1 MLFVCR
7 RCCYFCFYLLLCFF
21 YLVAWFITIGLNT
34 FRYCCYC
41 NCSSSSYFCRCY
53 DFHNCYKPTLTIA
66 IACNDLPQNVEKLYL
81 FLVASLYVAYICFY
95 CNIFF
100 CLLLLLSFFIWSFVG
115 LFILLVFL
123 HFFIILLLLALL
135 SQIPHITNIHIP
147 LLYPKENKNPTLTH
161 TIYKFIG
168 TF

>member
-1 MLFVCR
+1 MLCLMLVSVLQLFHCYVVCMPS
-7 RCCYFCFYLLLCFF
+7 LLLFLFLFIIMFF

-41 NCSSSSYFCRCY
+41 NCSSSSYICRCY

-95 CNIFF
+95 CNNFF
-100 CLLLLLSFFIWSFVG
+100 CLLLLLSFLYGV
-115 LFILLVFL
+115 LLVYLFCWCFCIFL
-123 HFFIILLLLALL
+123 
-135 SQIPHITNIHIP
+135 
-147 LLYPKENKNPTLTH
+147 
-161 TIYKFIG
+161 
-168 TF
+168 

>member
-1 MLFVCR
+1 MLCLMLVSVLQLF
-7 RCCYFCFYLLLCFF
+7 CCYVICMPSLLLFLFLFIIMFF

-41 NCSSSSYFCRCY
+41 YFSSSSYFCRCY

-95 CNIFF
+95 CNNFF
-100 CLLLLLSFFIWSFVG
+100 CCFCF
-115 LFILLVFL
+115 LFLYEVLLVYLFCWCFCIFL
-123 HFFIILLLLALL
+123 
-135 SQIPHITNIHIP
+135 
-147 LLYPKENKNPTLTH
+147 
-161 TIYKFIG
+161 
-168 TF
+168 